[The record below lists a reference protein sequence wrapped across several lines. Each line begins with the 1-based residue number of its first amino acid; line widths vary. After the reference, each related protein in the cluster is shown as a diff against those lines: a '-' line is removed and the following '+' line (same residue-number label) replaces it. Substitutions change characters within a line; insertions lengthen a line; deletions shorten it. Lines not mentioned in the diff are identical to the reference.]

1 MFSNGLPL
9 PLAGGSVSSDSDEVE
24 VDDTPVALGVGAG
37 AEGWAVGLGDEI
49 ADVGE
54 PPATVD
60 VTMVPVLMPVGSMT
74 IGTTICSVLPSLSM
88 VVLVIVVLT
97 ALVRSSSASSSWS
110 SLSLVLVGSGATA
123 VLEGGA
129 SRVVVVGSY
138 VLETAA
144 YASST
149 TSAGMV
155 QPIASQYNS
164 SGPRTSSRA
173 QSSAS
178 HLETAHATA
187 LGRYEALLSLVWH
200 MPERPSVHVA
210 TKCLRG
216 QLTFS
221 ITAAVVYVTQAILPA
236 LRQAL

>member
-1 MFSNGLPL
+1 MTANYMRIPSTVSAPSAMIGIDTAHLPAPACMFSKGLPL
-9 PLAGGSVSSDSDEVE
+9 PLAGGAVSSDSDEVE
-24 VDDTPVALGVGAG
+24 VDNTPVALGVGAG

-60 VTMVPVLMPVGSMT
+60 VMMVPVLMPVGSMT

-97 ALVRSSSASSSWS
+97 ALVRSSSSSSSSSWS
-110 SLSLVLVGSGATA
+110 SPSLVLVGSGAAA

-144 YASST
+144 
-149 TSAGMV
+149 
-155 QPIASQYNS
+155 
-164 SGPRTSSRA
+164 
-173 QSSAS
+173 
-178 HLETAHATA
+178 
-187 LGRYEALLSLVWH
+187 
-200 MPERPSVHVA
+200 
-210 TKCLRG
+210 
-216 QLTFS
+216 
-221 ITAAVVYVTQAILPA
+221 
-236 LRQAL
+236 